1 MAKNTDQSWIHR
13 YRFHI
18 VFRLQNSP
26 KVHVTFG
33 LVLLDAIPRGK
44 QTNLHKYCFLNISQ
58 HYPLHTQHTNL

>member
-26 KVHVTFG
+26 KVRVTFG
-33 LVLLDAIPRGK
+33 LVLVDAIPRGK
-44 QTNLHKYCFLNISQ
+44 QTNLHSYCFLNIS
-58 HYPLHTQHTNL
+58 